1 MTTYLTKAGVIKLET
16 ELKELTRKKWELSR
30 EVGIAREHGDLRENA
45 EYQTAKERLAQLME
59 RIGDIQFKL
68 SNVQVVDPTQHKKG
82 IATMGTK
89 VRVRDLKA
97 KSEETYLLVGPDES
111 DPAAGKIS
119 VESPLGRAF
128 LGRKV
133 KEKVTA
139 TLPSGPRPFQ
149 ILGIELAG

>member
-1 MTTYLTKAGVIKLET
+1 MATYLTKAGVIKLET
-16 ELKELTRKKWELSR
+16 ELKELTRQKWELSK
-30 EVGIAREHGDLRENA
+30 EIGIAREHGDLRENA
-45 EYQTAKERLAQLME
+45 EYQTAKERLAQLMG

-97 KSEETYLLVGPDES
+97 KLEETYLLVGPDES
-111 DPAAGKIS
+111 DPASGKIS

-139 TLPSGPRPFQ
+139 TLPAGPRPFQ
-149 ILGIELAG
+149 ILGIEPAG